1 MQLFLLNYMKLAFA
15 HVHYFLGSGE
25 PWLAPETPVQIQ
37 KWMEDEGNV
46 LETGEDS
53 IFNFSETD
61 KCLEDS
67 CLFNAL
73 IKKKTLPLEV
83 SKG

>member
-1 MQLFLLNYMKLAFA
+1 M
-15 HVHYFLGSGE
+15 
-25 PWLAPETPVQIQ
+25 QIQ

-73 IKKKTLPLEV
+73 IKKKNFTIRSQQRLKFCTFDFLPDLDNLV
-83 SKG
+83 SSVSSVHIFSIL